1 MDVLKEI
8 CAVLGLKC
16 TPEGDRWVVTADS
29 PAGPPGMMS
38 SAADGMEYGSMA
50 GGAGMAP
57 GGMPDGSTGMMP
69 WSEFWSTYFS
79 SQAAAGRPLAVLLE
93 LKEADDA
100 PAGTPGGAPAAA
112 LSQVSLAASPPAD
125 RELLEAK
132 VREADAKLQEAEIK
146 LKAAER
152 RLKTARAKYEA
163 GQATVDEVE
172 DQRDAVELAKAELV
186 RLKAEGDTLRLLL
199 QRASRTSG
207 LSAAAARSACL
218 VNLKALALAVM
229 LWATDH
235 NETLPPADKWCDE
248 LQPYMAE
255 AKASLLCPGDAPKL
269 AELVCGYS
277 YSLAIASK
285 RLADI
290 VDPAGTVMFYEST
303 LNKLNAADNGE
314 SEPKPGRHDGG
325 NNRAYVDCHAQW
337 VARE

>member
-1 MDVLKEI
+1 
-8 CAVLGLKC
+8 LGQLN
-16 TPEGDRWVVTADS
+16 V
-29 PAGPPGMMS
+29 
-38 SAADGMEYGSMA
+38 
-50 GGAGMAP
+50 
-57 GGMPDGSTGMMP
+57 
-69 WSEFWSTYFS
+69 
-79 SQAAAGRPLAVLLE
+79 
-93 LKEADDA
+93 
-100 PAGTPGGAPAAA
+100 
-112 LSQVSLAASPPAD
+112 
-125 RELLEAK
+125 RELLEAR
-132 VREADAKLQEAEIK
+132 VRESDAKLQEAEIK
-146 LKAAER
+146 LRQAER
-152 RLKTARAKYEA
+152 RAKTAQTKFDQGLVTAE
-163 GQATVDEVE
+163 EVE
-172 DQRDAVELAKAELV
+172 DQKDAVELAKAELV

-199 QRASRTSG
+199 QRASRTG
-207 LSAAAARSACL
+207 EASAAAARSACL